1 MRIVFIADS
10 HAKGPD
16 DQSQKQLSRFLEA
29 LSNNP
34 PERLVILGDLFDFWI
49 GTSGFIYYRYLPV
62 LAPLL
67 KLRKLGTEITY
78 LEGNHDFSLGP
89 FFTEFLGADVHP
101 DSTELSLDG
110 KRIFLSH
117 GDIVDRSVR
126 YRLWR
131 GFLRSPFS
139 KALVMM
145 LPAWVLF
152 RIASSLSRKSRTYRE
167 SAPHVEKAL
176 KDFAMELAKSN
187 YDGCVMA
194 HSHMASI
201 ETFKNN
207 GKNFTYSNA
216 GSFGND
222 GAYITYENGA
232 FRLERYSA

>member
-16 DQSQKQLSRFLEA
+16 DPSQKQLSRFLES

-49 GTSGFIYYRYLPV
+49 GTSGLIYYRYLPV

-89 FFTEFLGADVHP
+89 FFTEFLGAEVHP

-117 GDIVDRSVR
+117 GDIVDKSVT

-131 GFLRSPFS
+131 GFLRSPFV
-139 KALVMM
+139 KALAAV
-145 LPAWVLF
+145 LPASILF
-152 RIASSLSRKSRTYRE
+152 TIASALSRKSRTYRE
-167 SAPHVEKAL
+167 ESPRVEKAL
-176 KDFAMELAKSN
+176 KDFTIKLAKSG

-201 ETFKNN
+201 ETFENN
-207 GKNFTYSNA
+207 GKNFTYANA

-222 GAYITYENGA
+222 GAYITYEKDA
-232 FRLERYSA
+232 FRLERYSQ

>member
-1 MRIVFIADS
+1 MRMVFIADS

-16 DQSQKQLSRFLEA
+16 DPSQRQLSGFLEA

-49 GTSGFIYYRYLPV
+49 GTSGLVYYRYLPI

-67 KLRKLGTEITY
+67 KLRKLGTKITY

-89 FFTEFLGADVHP
+89 FFTEFLGAEVHP
-101 DSTELSLDG
+101 DSTVIEVDG

-117 GDIVDRSVR
+117 GDIADKSVR
-126 YRLWR
+126 YILWR
-131 GFLRSPFS
+131 GFLRSPFL
-139 KALVMM
+139 KALIKM
-145 LPAWVLF
+145 LPASVFF
-152 RIASSLSRKSRTYRE
+152 RIASGLSRKSRTYRE
-167 SAPHVEKAL
+167 EAPRVEKAL
-176 KDFAMELAKSN
+176 KDFAHELAKN
-187 YDGCVMA
+187 GYDGCVMA

-201 ETFKNN
+201 ETLKNN

-222 GAYITYENGA
+222 GAYITYEKGS
-232 FRLERYSA
+232 FRLERFSQ